1 MTKGIKKKT
10 HTAAFKLKV
19 ALAMHKGDKTSAE
32 ICSEYSISSS
42 QAFAWK
48 KELLENGS
56 DIFDNKRGALK
67 EDHDIDR
74 LHATI
79 GRLKVE
85 NDFLSKV
92 LGVKST

>member
-1 MTKGIKKKT
+1 MTNQIKKKT
-10 HTAAFKLKV
+10 HTAAFKFKV
-19 ALAMHKGDKTSAE
+19 AVAMMRGDKTTAE
-32 ICSEYSISSS
+32 ICSTYSIASS
-42 QAFAWK
+42 QAFSWK
-48 KELLENGS
+48 SELLEKGS
-56 DIFDNKRGALK
+56 DIFDSKKQAVDTEK
-67 EDHDIDR
+67 DMDR

>member
-1 MTKGIKKKT
+1 MTKQIKKKA
-10 HTAAFKLKV
+10 HTAAFKFKV
-19 ALAMHKGDKTSAE
+19 AVAMMKGDKTTAE
-32 ICSEYSISSS
+32 ICSQYSIASS

-48 KELLENGS
+48 KELLEKGS
-56 DIFDNKRGALK
+56 DIFDSKKQPKDAEK
-67 EDHDIDR
+67 DMDR